1 MKISTTR
8 ILIQVRY
15 TTHGFETPNHIFCD
29 TLSQEAGSAV
39 VIINSVSIH
48 INYNILKYIGV

>member
-1 MKISTTR
+1 MSTTQ

-15 TTHGFETPNHIFCD
+15 TTHGFETHNHIFCD

-39 VIINSVSIH
+39 VILNSVSIH
-48 INYNILKYIGV
+48 VNYNILKYIGV

>member
-1 MKISTTR
+1 MSMTR
-8 ILIQVRY
+8 ILIQARY

-39 VIINSVSIH
+39 VILNSVSIH
-48 INYNILKYIGV
+48 VNYNILKYIGV